1 MKTITIL
8 FFLLLVAP
16 PLYAAKAKLRLLV
29 EDGSNFMEFSESE
42 IQNYLKKN
50 PLLLGKDKSLSCEV
64 SYSTEVLEGHNAKRK
79 RMKDGSVERRVNVD
93 CTVGTTKWIAY
104 MSEYCSEKSDYYSE
118 ENLRFYQKTSDAVR
132 LTIQCMSK

>member
-1 MKTITIL
+1 MKNITIL
-8 FFLLLVAP
+8 VFLLLFAP

-29 EDGSNFMEFSESE
+29 EDGSNLMEFSESE
-42 IQNYLKKN
+42 IQNYLTKN

-64 SYSTEVLEGHNAKRK
+64 RYTTEVIEGHNAKRK

-93 CTVGTTKWIAY
+93 CTIGTSKWITY
-104 MSEYCSEKSDYYSE
+104 MSEYCSEQSE
-118 ENLRFYQKTSDAVR
+118 YFSAESLRFFQKTSDAVS